1 MKARMH
7 LKLFPW
13 RSLKIRVTL
22 FTLAIFLVSIWSLTF
37 YVSRM
42 LREDLQRLLGEQ
54 QFSTV
59 SYMAAEINDALDQRL
74 KALEKVAESVRP
86 ATLRDTAT
94 LQTLLEQ
101 RTTLL
106 SLFNGGIAGLGPDGT
121 VIADVPLS
129 AGRIG
134 VNYMDVDVSSAV
146 ALGQG
151 KSAIGRPVMG
161 KKLLA
166 PVFVMVVPV
175 RDTQGQVIG
184 GLAGVVN
191 LGRPSFLDKITQH
204 RYGRTGGYLLIAPQ
218 YRLIV
223 TASDKSRIMQPL
235 PPSGVNA
242 QIDRFVHGDQG
253 TVLYV
258 NALGVEILNSVK
270 AVPVA
275 GWYLAAN
282 LPTAEAFAPI
292 RALQQRI
299 LVATLFLTLLA
310 GVLTWWILKRQL
322 APMFDAVKMLTTRSD
337 TNQPPQPLPITRQ
350 DEIGELI
357 GSFNRLLDTL
367 AQRGEALKESEAF
380 KNIILNSM
388 PAEVAVLDR
397 DGVIV
402 TVNQPW
408 RQFALESGLTPGQST
423 QHTGVGTNY
432 LALCEASAPATV
444 DDDPSKV
451 SQGIRAVLAGSLPSF
466 TLEYPCDSPEQQ
478 HWYSLVV
485 TPLGPDRQG
494 VVVCHSNITQRKQVE
509 AALSLTRISIEA
521 TSEALFWV
529 TLDARIVDVNAA
541 ACRLLGYSREELLQL
556 RVADVNVNPQ
566 SGGRQWPQYFDEL
579 RQHGTKKFETEHR
592 AKCGRLIPVEV
603 VANYVQLDGIELN
616 CAFVRDITD
625 HKQIEAALRAAR
637 AEAEHANHAKSRF
650 LAAASHDLR
659 QPLAAL
665 ALYVGVL
672 KSRVMPEH
680 VDLVV
685 RIQDCCDSLSELL
698 TDLLDVSKLDAG
710 IVTPKLSDFAV
721 DDFLSS
727 LVAMHSAEAALKGMH
742 LHWRRSGAVTRTDHL
757 LLTRI
762 VRNLV
767 ANAIRYTNQG
777 GVLIACRRHAGT
789 QWIEVWDTGVGI
801 PTDKTELVF
810 EEFRQLGSGSR
821 SRGSGL
827 GLAIVA
833 RTAALLGLQIR
844 LRSRPGRGSMFAIE
858 LPAGR
863 AMVPAEPPPQPEPRH
878 LRIGLAEDNTQV
890 LQAFVLALES
900 AGHEVISATS
910 AKELLER
917 LGQDTPDIVIADYRL
932 GAAETGFNVIELLR
946 TVFGA
951 DLPAII
957 LTGDTDPALIRSMA
971 NRGIAVYFKPVQID
985 TLQTFIRHATERRS
999 A

>member
-1 MKARMH
+1 MKARMN
-7 LKLFPW
+7 LNPFQW
-13 RSLKIRVTL
+13 QSLKTRVTL
-22 FTLAIFLVSIWSLTF
+22 FTLAIFLISIWSLTF
-37 YVSRM
+37 YISRM
-42 LREDLQRLLGEQ
+42 LREDMQRLLGEQ

-59 SYMAAEINDALDQRL
+59 SYIAAEVNDALGERL
-74 KALEKVAESVRP
+74 KALEAVAKAIAPTPLGNV
-86 ATLRDTAT
+86 TA
-94 LQTLLEQ
+94 LQAELEKQ
-101 RTTLL
+101 TIFQ
-106 SLFNGGIAGLGPDGT
+106 SLFNGGTFVTGLEGTAIASIPLAAKREGT
-121 VIADVPLS
+121 
-129 AGRIG
+129 
-134 VNYMDVDVSSAV
+134 NYMDRDLV
-146 ALGQG
+146 AAALKAG
-151 KSAIGRPVMG
+151 KSTVGKPVIG
-161 KKLLA
+161 KNLNA
-166 PVFVMVVPV
+166 PIISMAAPI
-175 RDTQGQVIG
+175 RDTQGKVIG
-184 GLAGVVN
+184 ALMGVTN
-191 LGRPSFLDKITQH
+191 LGRPNFLDKITQH

-235 PPSGVNA
+235 PAPGINA
-242 QIDRFVHGDQG
+242 QVDRFVHGDQG

-258 NALGVEILNSVK
+258 NAPGVEILNSVK

-310 GVLTWWILKRQL
+310 GVLTWWMLKRQL
-322 APMFDAVKMLTTRSD
+322 APMFNAVKMMTTRSASD
-337 TNQPPQPLPITRQ
+337 QPPQPLPITRQ

-408 RQFALESGLTPGQST
+408 RQFALENGLTPGQST
-423 QHTGVGTNY
+423 PHTGVGTNY
-432 LALCEASAPATV
+432 LAICEASAPAAV

-466 TLEYPCDSPEQQ
+466 ALEYPCDSPEQP

-541 ACRLLGYSREELLQL
+541 ACRLLGYSRQELLQL

-566 SGGRQWPQYFDEL
+566 FSGNQWPQYFDEL

-592 AKCGRLIPVEV
+592 AKNGRLIPVEV

-616 CAFVRDITD
+616 CAFVRDMTG
-625 HKQIEAALRAAR
+625 HKQIEAALRAAK

-672 KSRVMPEH
+672 KSRVMPAN

-721 DDFLSS
+721 DDFLSA
-727 LVAMHSAEAALKGMH
+727 LVAMHSAEAALKGMR

-767 ANAIRYTNQG
+767 ANAIRYTNKG
-777 GVLIACRRHAGT
+777 GVLIACRRHAGK

-801 PTDKTELVF
+801 PADKTELVF
-810 EEFRQLGSGSR
+810 EEFRQRGQGVGSGQ
-821 SRGSGL
+821 RGQNGR
-827 GLAIVA
+827 LAGPANPPALTA
-833 RTAALLGLQIR
+833 RPWLHVCDRATG
-844 LRSRPGRGSMFAIE
+844 RPGHGAH
-858 LPAGR
+858 R
-863 AMVPAEPPPQPEPRH
+863 A
-878 LRIGLAEDNTQV
+878 
-890 LQAFVLALES
+890 
-900 AGHEVISATS
+900 
-910 AKELLER
+910 
-917 LGQDTPDIVIADYRL
+917 
-932 GAAETGFNVIELLR
+932 AAPT
-946 TVFGA
+946 
-951 DLPAII
+951 
-957 LTGDTDPALIRSMA
+957 
-971 NRGIAVYFKPVQID
+971 
-985 TLQTFIRHATERRS
+985 
-999 A
+999 